1 MTNTGTSDRLWRQQI
16 KTQRQIR
23 DIEIRRVT
31 AAPGCH
37 AEYRGVKLNFKC
49 SFEIA
54 MCRNPTDQF
63 CMQQTGLFEKSEIM
77 KIGPCEMP
85 DCDLIWIR
93 EFFDLPQSDDYF
105 QTLLTTVQWRQDS
118 IKRGRKG
125 MQLPRLTA
133 WYGNS
138 GKNYAYSGIRMKP
151 LPWSAALLT
160 IKRAVDAEAGV
171 KFNSV
176 LLNLYRNERD
186 SVAWHSDDEPELG
199 KNPIIAS
206 LSFGATRRFVLK
218 HKNEKRLSKIE
229 MELSHG
235 SLLLMRGRTQHHW
248 VHAIPKSKV
257 PIGPRLNLTFRII
270 R

>member
-1 MTNTGTSDRLWRQQI
+1 
-16 KTQRQIR
+16 
-23 DIEIRRVT
+23 
-31 AAPGCH
+31 
-37 AEYRGVKLNFKC
+37 
-49 SFEIA
+49 
-54 MCRNPTDQF
+54 
-63 CMQQTGLFEKSEIM
+63 MQQQGLFEGSQVI
-77 KIGPCEMP
+77 KIGPSEMP
-85 DCDLIWIR
+85 DCDLLWIR

-105 QTLLTTVQWRQDS
+105 QTLLTRIEWRQDA

-125 MQLPRLTA
+125 VQLPRLTA

-138 GKNYAYSGIRMKP
+138 GKNYSYSGIRMKP
-151 LPWSAALLT
+151 LPWSTPLLS

-206 LSFGATRRFVLK
+206 VSFGATRRFVLK
-218 HKNEKRLSKIE
+218 HKNEKRLPKIE

-235 SLLLMRGRTQHHW
+235 SLLLMRGPTQHHW
-248 VHAIPKSKV
+248 VHAIPKSKR
-257 PIGPRLNLTFRII
+257 PIGPRINLTFRII